1 MNKIDKKN
9 APLNLL
15 FKKIYSKKVFII
27 SGKNSFYKSGAKDI
41 FLKKINK
48 DNSVFYFK
56 KTKNPE
62 INELIKISKKILK
75 FKPEIILG
83 IGGGA
88 VIDYVKLASTRY
100 KIVYNKKNP
109 IVEVEKKIAK
119 TIIVPT
125 TSGSGAESTKF
136 SVLYIK
142 NKKFSIESEML
153 KPDKFYF
160 VPSFNL
166 KNNMYQRACSGLDAF
181 CQSVEAIFSRK
192 SNKLSLLYAEKS
204 ISLFLKNFKNFMI
217 KPNERNS
224 LNMLISANYSGRAIN
239 IAKTNVP
246 HALSYYLA
254 SKLQIGHGHSVYIN
268 LQQFLLFLYVRG
280 YSSNNEVKRKI
291 DLLMKYMRCKNI
303 NELMKK
309 LIEIKKVSKL
319 KFNFQINKQIEKIV
333 KKTDPKRLGNC
344 PIEINATDLKNI
356 LLKKF

>member
-1 MNKIDKKN
+1 M
-9 APLNLL
+9 
-15 FKKIYSKKVFII
+15 
-27 SGKNSFYKSGAKDI
+27 
-41 FLKKINK
+41 
-48 DNSVFYFK
+48 
-56 KTKNPE
+56 
-62 INELIKISKKILK
+62 
-75 FKPEIILG
+75 
-83 IGGGA
+83 
-88 VIDYVKLASTRY
+88 
-100 KIVYNKKNP
+100 
-109 IVEVEKKIAK
+109 
-119 TIIVPT
+119 
-125 TSGSGAESTKF
+125 
-136 SVLYIK
+136 
-142 NKKFSIESEML
+142 
-153 KPDKFYF
+153 
-160 VPSFNL
+160 
-166 KNNMYQRACSGLDAF
+166 
-181 CQSVEAIFSRK
+181 
-192 SNKLSLLYAEKS
+192 
-204 ISLFLKNFKNFMI
+204 KNFKNFMI